1 WRIDRALSA
10 MRSPETQP
18 PADLQSLVAATS
30 SLAVLR
36 VGDFGVRTE
45 ASLRVAA
52 PVDAA
57 AGLGDVELA
66 PRVDEHL
73 LTPEQTAVF
82 LGNSNPADVVGHEQP
97 SCDCAGGAYMPLV
110 ISYPFSVVSQGV
122 LLTTDN

>member
-1 WRIDRALSA
+1 
-10 MRSPETQP
+10 MRGVRRRHSPGSEH
-18 PADLQSLVAATS
+18 LVAATP

-57 AGLGDVELA
+57 AGVGDIELA

-73 LTPEQTAVF
+73 LTSEQTAVF
-82 LGNSNPADVVGHEQP
+82 LGNSNAADIVGHNEPPTLWRRPEQRVSP
-97 SCDCAGGAYMPLV
+97 RRARAGLY
-110 ISYPFSVVSQGV
+110 
-122 LLTTDN
+122 T